1 MYKSFIYLDEIHLF
15 QNFLLDN
22 DIEHYCLGYSDG
34 LYAYHHQSML
44 LHMFVDDLELSNS
57 VELGQD

>member
-15 QNFLLDN
+15 QDFLLDN
-22 DIEHYCLGYSDG
+22 NIDHYCLGYSDG
-34 LYAYHHQSML
+34 VYSYHHQSIF

-57 VELGQD
+57 IEIEMD